1 MIGFLEDGRS
11 LVVRNSQCQ
20 STSELSLS
28 QASQGKACCTA
39 SCNGDKNILGCNGM
53 LFDEPQSLLGIVLR
67 TFNRPQ
73 QSSFTSCNKQHQTL
87 SGPAKCRSEFRPI
100 LHSQASGGTGT
111 NIDQSSAVLEPSPHC
126 HYCRGNFLTNGLNC
140 CHSGKLAFNDG
151 FGNILG
157 LPKIN
162 ARISGT
168 GTLSTHS
175 QTARVLETY
184 VTPKSDKM
192 GSGRDCTGVHWCKG
206 AHVGHTF

>member
-1 MIGFLEDGRS
+1 MIRFLEDGRS
-11 LVVRNSQCQ
+11 LVVRNSQRQ
-20 STSELSLS
+20 STSEFRLS

-39 SCNGDKNILGCNGM
+39 SRNGDKNILGRNGM
-53 LFDEPQSLLGIVLR
+53 LIDESQSLLGIVLR

-111 NIDQSSAVLEPSPHC
+111 NIDQSSAILEPRPHC
-126 HYCRGNFLTNGLNC
+126 HYCRGNLFTNGLNC
-140 CHSGKLAFNDG
+140 RHSSKLAFNDG

-157 LPKIN
+157 LPQIN
-162 ARISGT
+162 ARISGA
-168 GTLSTHS
+168 GTLSAHS
-175 QTARVLETY
+175 QTAWDERRVLHQ
-184 VTPKSDKM
+184 
-192 GSGRDCTGVHWCKG
+192 SGIKWAQAGIARSVHWCKG